1 MYFVP
6 SKVNGKTH
14 SLLGFWLI
22 SERIGDVLHVSD
34 LAEKRE
40 NMVFEIQKNARIWH
54 RYFNA

>member
-6 SKVNGKTH
+6 SKVNGKMH
-14 SLLGFWLI
+14 SLFGFWLI

-40 NMVFEIQKNARIWH
+40 KYGF
-54 RYFNA
+54 